1 MIWMPIKNKKLILL
15 QCFVMEN
22 IITMNPLID
31 SIDLFYKIGEKS
43 NNDAE
48 NKIREDILVFLANP
62 LPPEYAE
69 HVKWQELYARFH
81 ECLRTNFCENYS
93 RVLIRKM
100 AGRAHNYDFVAIF
113 YDANGGE
120 IQQEKLEF
128 KHNSKTLTKIP
139 QILSLQDRF
148 GLISVMSYAQ
158 YYYENYLD
166 EYLATIEC
174 NLIKP
179 TLAEYMTL
187 VSGTDH
193 TKFAMFGFMREA
205 ESTPSKKRCFE
216 IVKESI
222 RKYLELYSAQLNMAA
237 FSAKLKESQLGK
249 KFLLWNLKKFNVEM
263 LSETDLNVT
272 AIDRIKNKNTIVVLS
287 ATYEYHMLLRWR
299 NHMGILNPAWQISL
313 VRRHTV
319 VNV

>member
-1 MIWMPIKNKKLILL
+1 
-15 QCFVMEN
+15 
-22 IITMNPLID
+22 MNPLID
-31 SIDLFYKIGEKS
+31 SIDLFYKTGEKS

-69 HVKWQELYARFH
+69 HVKWQELYVRFH
-81 ECLRTNFCENYS
+81 ECLRSNFCDNYS

-113 YDANGGE
+113 YDADGGE

-128 KHNSKTLTKIP
+128 KHNSKSLTKIP

-166 EYLATIEC
+166 EYLATIDC
-174 NLIKP
+174 DLTKP

-205 ESTPSKKRCFE
+205 ELTPSKKRCFE

-222 RKYLELYSAQLNMAA
+222 RKYLELYSAQLNIAA

-249 KFLLWNLKKFNVEM
+249 KFLLWDLKKFNVEI

-272 AIDRIKNKNTIVVLS
+272 AIDRIKNKNAIVVLS

-299 NHMGILNPAWQISL
+299 NHNGILNPAWQIK
-313 VRRHTV
+313 VTRK
-319 VNV
+319 

>member
-1 MIWMPIKNKKLILL
+1 
-15 QCFVMEN
+15 
-22 IITMNPLID
+22 MNPLID
-31 SIDLFYKIGEKS
+31 SIDLFYKTGEKS

-62 LPPEYAE
+62 LLHEYAE
-69 HVKWQELYARFH
+69 NVKWQELYARFH
-81 ECLRTNFCENYS
+81 ECLRSNFCDNYS

-113 YDANGGE
+113 YDADGGE

-148 GLISVMSYAQ
+148 GLISVMSYAK

-166 EYLATIEC
+166 EYLAASQGLLSQSDKTI
-174 NLIKP
+174 IQKP
-179 TLAEYMTL
+179 TLEEYMTL
-187 VSGTDH
+187 VSGTDYSKH
-193 TKFAMFGFMREA
+193 GMFGFMREA
-205 ESTPSKKRCFE
+205 ESKPTKKRCFE

-222 RKYLELYSAQLNMAA
+222 RKYLELYSAQLNIAA

-249 KFLLWNLKKFNVEM
+249 KFLLWDLKKFNVEM

-272 AIDRIKNKNTIVVLS
+272 IIDRIKNKNAIVVLS

-313 VRRHTV
+313 VRRPAIS
-319 VNV
+319 

>member
-1 MIWMPIKNKKLILL
+1 
-15 QCFVMEN
+15 
-22 IITMNPLID
+22 MNPLID

-62 LPPEYAE
+62 LQAEYAT
-69 HVKWQELYARFH
+69 HAKWQELYARFH
-81 ECLRTNFCENYS
+81 DCLRTNFCDNYS

-113 YDANGGE
+113 YDADGGE

-166 EYLATIEC
+166 EYLAASQGLLSQSDKTI
-174 NLIKP
+174 IQKP

-187 VSGTDH
+187 VSGTDYSKH
-193 TKFAMFGFMREA
+193 AMFGFMREA

-222 RKYLELYSAQLNMAA
+222 RKYLELYSAQLNISV

-249 KFLLWNLKKFNVEM
+249 KFLLWDLKKFNVEI

-272 AIDRIKNKNTIVVLS
+272 AIDRIKNKNAIVVLS
-287 ATYEYHMLLRWR
+287 TTYEYHMLLRWR

-313 VRRHTV
+313 VRRPA
-319 VNV
+319 NS

>member
-1 MIWMPIKNKKLILL
+1 
-15 QCFVMEN
+15 
-22 IITMNPLID
+22 MNPLID
-31 SIDLFYKIGEKS
+31 SIDLFYKTGEKS
-43 NNDAE
+43 NNDSE

-62 LPPEYAE
+62 LLHEYAA
-69 HVKWQELYARFH
+69 HLKWQELYAQFH
-81 ECLRTNFCENYS
+81 ECLRTNFCDNYS

-100 AGRAHNYDFVAIF
+100 AGRANNYDFIAIF
-113 YDANGGE
+113 YDADGGE

-128 KHNSKTLTKIP
+128 KHNSKSLTKIP

-166 EYLATIEC
+166 EYLATIDC
-174 NLIKP
+174 DLTKP

-205 ESTPSKKRCFE
+205 ELTPSKKRCFE

-222 RKYLELYSAQLNMAA
+222 RKYLELYSAQLNIAA

-249 KFLLWNLKKFNVEM
+249 KFLLWDLKKFNVEM

-272 AIDRIKNKNTIVVLS
+272 AIDRIKNKNAIVVLS

-313 VRRHTV
+313 VKMLTV
-319 VNV
+319 SNLL

>member
-1 MIWMPIKNKKLILL
+1 
-15 QCFVMEN
+15 
-22 IITMNPLID
+22 
-31 SIDLFYKIGEKS
+31 
-43 NNDAE
+43 
-48 NKIREDILVFLANP
+48 
-62 LPPEYAE
+62 
-69 HVKWQELYARFH
+69 
-81 ECLRTNFCENYS
+81 
-93 RVLIRKM
+93 M

>member
-1 MIWMPIKNKKLILL
+1 
-15 QCFVMEN
+15 
-22 IITMNPLID
+22 MNPLID
-31 SIDLFYKIGEKS
+31 SIDLFYKTGEKS
-43 NNDAE
+43 NNDSE

-62 LPPEYAE
+62 LLHEYAA
-69 HVKWQELYARFH
+69 HLKWQELYAQFH
-81 ECLRTNFCENYS
+81 ECLRTNFCDNYS

-100 AGRAHNYDFVAIF
+100 AGRANNYDFIAIF
-113 YDANGGE
+113 YDADGGE

-128 KHNSKTLTKIP
+128 KHNSNTLTKIP

-148 GLISVMSYAQ
+148 GLISVMSYSQ

-166 EYLATIEC
+166 EYLAAIGYDITGDSSFT
-174 NLIKP
+174 KP

-193 TKFAMFGFMREA
+193 TKYEMFRFMREA
-205 ESTPSKKRCFE
+205 ESKPSKKRCFE

-222 RKYLELYSAQLNMAA
+222 RKYLELYSPQLNVGM
-237 FSAKLKESQLGK
+237 FSAKLVESQLGK
-249 KFLLWNLKKFNVEM
+249 KFLLWDLKKFNVEI

-272 AIDRIKNKNTIVVLS
+272 AIDRIKNKNAIVVLS

-313 VRRHTV
+313 VKRS
-319 VNV
+319 VNS